1 MWCVLPELTRTAN
14 ADGLYI
20 TLIEGGCRM
29 ATRDEVAVLLL
40 LHCETLNPTDS
51 LRWRLDVPLN
61 ARGRARAGAL
71 GARVAAAYDVDV
83 LLTSPLRRALETAA
97 IVSAAIRV
105 ASLQWPARRG
115 RGAGSVCCH
124 RHP

>member
-1 MWCVLPELTRTAN
+1 
-14 ADGLYI
+14 
-20 TLIEGGCRM
+20 M
-29 ATRDEVAVLLL
+29 ATRDEVAVLLR
-40 LHCETLNPTDS
+40 LHCETTLNTTDS
-51 LRWRLDVPLN
+51 LRGRLDVPLN

-105 ASLQWPARRG
+105 ASLEWPARRG
-115 RGAGSVCCH
+115 RGAGTVCCH